1 MIFRLE
7 VKLNGRWKLFATAEV
22 NSDYFV
28 SPKHFLEMAR
38 KPGGFNMIVEYDE
51 YLQMMLDKVEAFKTM
66 EWRANGLKFTGHR
79 GREYY
84 FGGIS
89 DSRQITFMFDE

>member
-7 VKLNGRWKLFATAEV
+7 VKLNGRWKLFAET
-22 NSDYFV
+22 DDYFDTPYFV
-28 SPKHFLEMAR
+28 SFWDLAR
-38 KPGGFNMIVEYDE
+38 EAGGFNMIVEYDE

-66 EWRANGLKFTGHR
+66 EWRANGLKFTGYR
-79 GREYY
+79 GRDYY